1 MTNSRKPYI
10 WSVEMSKVAWSENF
24 KTTLKWETYI
34 ISWKWS
40 EKITL
45 TMNCISSVI
54 NWFPWSQIYIV
65 MFSTRS
71 THEHSWN
78 RLHIIMERR
87 ICTNRRSA
95 YKKWFCINAPI
106 PSTSLSLSPYTF
118 SRSFP
123 LHNNN
128 ILCHSNN
135 SNYRRKRDLEQLMSE
150 KCVQKFLYSRS
161 QSRNIREIR

>member
-1 MTNSRKPYI
+1 MTQLLSVENKSPVEMMTNSRKPYI

-106 PSTSLSLSPYTF
+106 PSTSLSLSRRIHFQDRFHCITITF
-118 SRSFP
+118 CA
-123 LHNNN
+123 
-128 ILCHSNN
+128 IQTTAITG
-135 SNYRRKRDLEQLMSE
+135 E
-150 KCVQKFLYSRS
+150 
-161 QSRNIREIR
+161 REI